1 MIELKGKRNTAV
13 IYADRLDPAVKT
25 QLASLLREEAY
36 SDSKIRIMP
45 DTHSGKGAVV
55 GTTMTIGKRI
65 NPALVG
71 VDMGCGM
78 EVVYL
83 SDTDVDLPKL
93 DCVIHEAIPCGAKI
107 HDTPVGTFDLSGLH
121 CAPHVDLSRAMR
133 SLGTLGGGNHFIELD
148 RASDGSLILVIHSGS
163 RQLGSDA
170 AVYYQDQAYRQ
181 MCKKARREIRRGS
194 RDEGDGASFCRSI
207 RRENRGKVDV
217 RREEALLEGAL
228 FDEYC
233 HDLAMITAFAETN
246 RCTIAERICDAM
258 GFTVKD
264 RFSCVHNTIDP
275 TRNILRKGAISA
287 ERGQRVIIPLNMRDG
302 AVLGVGLG
310 NPDWNFSAPHG
321 AGRVCSRTDAKF
333 AYTMEEYH
341 RAMDGI
347 YTTTAQPGSLD
358 ECPMAYKSS
367 DRILPYLAETVEIT
381 EIIKPVY
388 NFKAC

>member
-1 MIELKGKRNTAV
+1 MIELKGKRNKAV

-65 NPALVG
+65 QPALLG
-71 VDMGCGM
+71 VDIGCGM
-78 EVVYL
+78 EVVCL
-83 SDTDVDLPKL
+83 AETDVDLPKL
-93 DCVIHEAIPCGAKI
+93 DRVIHEAIPCGAKI
-107 HDTPVGTFDLSGLH
+107 HDAPVRDFSLDLY
-121 CAPHVDLSRAMR
+121 CAPHVDKNRALR
-133 SLGTLGGGNHFIELD
+133 SLGTLGSGNHFIELD
-148 RASDGSLILVIHSGS
+148 RASDGSLLLVIHSGS

-170 AVYYQDQAYRQ
+170 ATHYQDQAYRQ
-181 MCKKARREIRRGS
+181 TCQKARSQIRRSS
-194 RDEGDGASFCRSI
+194 RGEGDDASFCRSI

-228 FDEYC
+228 FDEYR
-233 HDLAMITAFAETN
+233 HDLAMITAFAEAN
-246 RCTIAERICDAM
+246 RCTIAERICNAM

-310 NPDWNFSAPHG
+310 NPDWNYSAPHG
-321 AGRVCSRTDAKF
+321 AGRVCSRTNAKF
-333 AYTMEEYH
+333 AYTMEDYH
-341 RAMDGI
+341 RAMEGI

-358 ECPMAYKSS
+358 ECPMAYKAPE
-367 DRILPYLAETVEIT
+367 RILPFLAETVEIT
-381 EIIKPVY
+381 EIIKPIY